1 MREENTG
8 VLRLINIL
16 KKSSMS
22 SPGGRCHRATHRR
35 SAATD
40 KNTSTSVFPKTTAA
54 TTVDAK
60 KGKKCLERPV
70 LGSHDKDF
78 PSRPTAGWRA
88 ACELHR
94 RSSRLKER
102 QHVAHIHY
110 EDLSLEEEEKEDI
123 SASSGSDQ
131 EYQPH
136 HPRDSHSLTR
146 KTKAQRRNQTSMPL
160 MKGHCG
166 WSSEEWKREGDKEG
180 TRVKGAAT
188 RKGSNGERSP
198 YTSHTHQGE
207 EETYITTQAH
217 GGRSAHI
224 QLKERKV
231 TQGWIKEKK
240 QKHAHKHDKIK
251 EERQWC
257 THNLRKQSRYKHSH
271 TKHTN
276 SSEQDQGIRKRKTTR
291 ATSFTSRKGR
301 TYERIWSPWKVWS
314 LPNMLSLLLTLL
326 YLGVL
331 ITRQGILLMDILRWC
346 RSGHIPFLSAHFT
359 VNRVLRSYV
368 PSCPIFF
375 KVPRVPSSTTI
386 RKATYQ
392 TALLL
397 SLQAVPFP
405 PAGSVISQLVAVL
418 RLPYETSTLAE
429 EVIALRRLPQH
440 KQETAW
446 EGLAKKEVPAVEC
459 QAAAALLVAL
469 KMCCGLNDSSEHH
482 LSFVAARVNGVMM
495 GDALQ
500 HPPVRP
506 LFSFDEWMR
515 YLVEVAWL
523 SRQVNP
529 LCEAIAPPPVLAK
542 PLETKLMAD
551 LAHLL
556 TFCSTDPAASIP
568 DLENYPNMRRQLEGL
583 GLPLEKLWQA
593 HIIALS
599 APHDPLLGTLER
611 YVERYTSSSSS
622 STTRHRHQQ
631 ESSTRLLRRAQELL
645 QTTFSSTQLF
655 WTQHLHQIQQQLK
668 EHGSSLCLKPVK
680 YPHSLCPLPLKPD
693 GKRRHYT
700 KATANT
706 RHRERKHT
714 HSVATGSSQ
723 GMRGVLDE
731 RHTVNTSDLVN
742 NSSSCVGVQVKS
754 TPAASLC
761 RALQYRQD
769 SLATSGRKRCHTS
782 SQKSYIRNGK
792 VCQCKNMKR
801 LDKKDQYWR
810 DWNCVHTQSMYSWGK
825 QKYNLMDRK
834 DSCMEEQCGK
844 NHIPN
849 CTTKYGKRNSMK
861 ERKKS
866 SQGKQHREGCCH
878 KNTEDFPPQ
887 NRNINK
893 PKNSHERHCTLISA
907 EICSHKEEERINYD
921 KGAHIIKRNSRNFKF
936 LHGGYFPVYKN
947 QAKENSEGFSVPA
960 GKNKNKT
967 TAKGENKGS
976 GVSCASE
983 YTRGQRS
990 HITKDLMRKGM
1001 NRSTNKS
1008 TNFLYMPIE
1017 KDTSS
1022 KSRYPPGEED
1032 GSQRRNTGIPYTI
1045 PHSPEDKVYPWR
1057 KKEAHPS
1064 TSLSSDDEDAITSST
1079 SSHTS
1084 SNSSI
1089 LAHESLDQL
1098 LKDGTSATVLSH
1110 TLFVPV
1116 PAYRMWQG
1124 LDITKDKWKQVWS
1137 GLPRSY
1143 RCVVEV
1149 LVALCG
1155 MTCRELLEE
1164 VQAMEK
1170 MVEIYSSLLFLFPNA
1185 L

>member
-1 MREENTG
+1 MTLDGDEEADSSGVEADEVLVKAYCAVLHEWCAALQVLLGRQGDARHALLLSPTVAGLWALFLKRRELLRPLQRQAQTRDMREENTG

-217 GGRSAHI
+217 G
-224 QLKERKV
+224 
-231 TQGWIKEKK
+231 
-240 QKHAHKHDKIK
+240 D
-251 EERQWC
+251 
-257 THNLRKQSRYKHSH
+257 
-271 TKHTN
+271 
-276 SSEQDQGIRKRKTTR
+276 
-291 ATSFTSRKGR
+291 
-301 TYERIWSPWKVWS
+301 
-314 LPNMLSLLLTLL
+314 
-326 YLGVL
+326 
-331 ITRQGILLMDILRWC
+331 
-346 RSGHIPFLSAHFT
+346 
-359 VNRVLRSYV
+359 
-368 PSCPIFF
+368 
-375 KVPRVPSSTTI
+375 
-386 RKATYQ
+386 
-392 TALLL
+392 
-397 SLQAVPFP
+397 
-405 PAGSVISQLVAVL
+405 
-418 RLPYETSTLAE
+418 ETSTLAE